1 MELNRKVKFQ
11 LQLHHWVFVILL
23 LLLIGLLGAASRI
36 YHKSWDVT
44 FNARNSLSAGSIE
57 LLGKVKEPIS
67 LTIYAAAGSDI
78 GKAATAFLTPY
89 QRTQPKIK
97 LTFIDP
103 AEQPMLARQAG
114 IQREGEMIVQVGKRT
129 DHLSSYNES
138 AFTNLLMRLARDK
151 DRLVMYLDGHGERKL
166 NGQANHDLGDF
177 GVQLA
182 SRGFKSA
189 PLNLAL
195 AQEVPLNASLVM
207 IASPRVDLLPL
218 EVAKLKQY
226 VQRGGN
232 LLWLLDQEPLYGLQP
247 LIEQLGIALSPGT
260 VIDPQAT
267 DMKVA
272 ATNAI
277 GVAYGRHPLFEN
289 FNVLTVYPFARE
301 VVALEGDQGWR
312 STPLVQVAASGW
324 LETGKLDKNV
334 AFDKGQD
341 KRGPITIAVALERSV
356 DTREQRV
363 AVIGSGHFLANQYL
377 GNAGNLDLGI
387 NLINWLAGDEN
398 LIAIQPRATRDAQV
412 SLSQS
417 ATLFIVIGF
426 LIVLPLAL
434 LLAGGLVWWRRRKP

>member
-11 LQLHHWVFVILL
+11 LRFHHWVFVALL
-23 LLLIGLLGAASRI
+23 LLLAGLLGAASRT

-57 LLGKVKEPIS
+57 LLGKLKEPIS
-67 LTIYAAAGSDI
+67 VTVYAAASSDT
-78 GKAATAFLTPY
+78 GKAASDFLTPY
-89 QRTQPKIK
+89 QRTKPSIK
-97 LTFIDP
+97 LSFIDP
-103 AEQPMLARQAG
+103 AEQPVLARQAG

-129 DHLSSYNES
+129 DHLASYNES

-151 DRLVMYLDGHGERKL
+151 DRLVLYLDGHGERKL
-166 NGQANHDLGDF
+166 DGSANHDLGDF

-195 AQEVPLNASLVM
+195 AQAVPHNASVLL
-207 IASPRVDLLPL
+207 IAGPRVDLLPT
-218 EVAKLKQY
+218 EVEKLNQY

-232 LLWLLDQEPLYGLQP
+232 LLWLADQEPLHGLQP
-247 LIEQLGIALSPGT
+247 LVEQLGIALTPGI
-260 VIDPQAT
+260 VIDPQAQE
-267 DMKVA
+267 MKVA
-272 ATNAI
+272 ATSAI

-289 FNVLTVYPFARE
+289 FSVITVFPFARE
-301 VVALEGDQGWR
+301 VVALEGERGWR
-312 STPLVQVAASGW
+312 ATPLIQVAARGW
-324 LETGKLDKNV
+324 LESGKLDNSV
-334 AFDKGQD
+334 AFDKGKD
-341 KRGPITIAVALERSV
+341 KPGPITIAVALERSV
-356 DTREQRV
+356 ESREQRV

-426 LIVLPLAL
+426 LIALPLAF